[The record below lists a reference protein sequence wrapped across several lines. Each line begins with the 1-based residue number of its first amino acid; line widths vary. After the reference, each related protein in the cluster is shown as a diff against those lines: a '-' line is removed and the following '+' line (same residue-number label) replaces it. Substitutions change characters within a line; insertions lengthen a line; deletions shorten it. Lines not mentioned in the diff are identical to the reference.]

1 MSEVRAPYFVMLAEV
16 PWDEVPDREQDRL
29 DHELQYRADDGEFSQ
44 DSGDE
49 TVIVA
54 QLDQLDLEAAA
65 KVAAG

>member
-1 MSEVRAPYFVMLAEV
+1 MSEVRAPYFFMIEV
-16 PWDEVPDREQDRL
+16 PWDVVPDREQDRL

-49 TVIVA
+49 TAIVT